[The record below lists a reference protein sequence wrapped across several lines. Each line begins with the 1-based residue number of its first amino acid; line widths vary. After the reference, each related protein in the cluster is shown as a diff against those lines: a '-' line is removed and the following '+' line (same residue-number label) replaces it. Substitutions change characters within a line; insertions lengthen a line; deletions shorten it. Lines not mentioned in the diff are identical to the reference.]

1 MAMSDKEI
9 FECVDK
15 KNQIVIETVS
25 KLFDSHTTSIATLIT
40 TENQGLKDHIKRL
53 EDQVIKQNGS
63 VRDLRE
69 WRSRV
74 DGATEA
80 KSEVQRKKLSTWQ
93 MVGIVFAV
101 AVGLTTATLSV
112 VNTVANK
119 RKAAKVERIENWMD
133 LWDFSPITRGGKPV
147 LDTAKF
153 DIKQ

>member
-9 FECVDK
+9 FECVEN
-15 KNQIVIETVS
+15 KNQKVIETVS
-25 KLFDSHTTSIATLIT
+25 KLFDSHTSSIATLIT
-40 TENQGLKDHIKRL
+40 TENQGIKDHIKKL

-69 WRSRV
+69 WRSRL
-74 DGATEA
+74 DGVAEA
-80 KSEVQRKKLSTWQ
+80 KGEIQRKKLSSWQ
-93 MVGIVFAV
+93 VAGIIIA
-101 AVGLTTATLSV
+101 AIIGLTTATLSV
-112 VNTVANK
+112 VNTVANQQ
-119 RKAAKVERIENWMD
+119 RSAKVQRIENWMN